1 MFVNQ
6 QTDKEVQGTPYNDIL
21 LSIKENALIYSTAWA
36 DIQSIMLEK
45 KPTQTNKLIKRSTL
59 RFHLYNI
66 QVKIVR
72 AEIISVI
79 DRDWER
85 EGCKGA
91 RESFLL

>member
-45 KPTQTNKLIKRSTL
+45 KPTQTN
-59 RFHLYNI
+59 
-66 QVKIVR
+66 
-72 AEIISVI
+72 
-79 DRDWER
+79 
-85 EGCKGA
+85 
-91 RESFLL
+91 